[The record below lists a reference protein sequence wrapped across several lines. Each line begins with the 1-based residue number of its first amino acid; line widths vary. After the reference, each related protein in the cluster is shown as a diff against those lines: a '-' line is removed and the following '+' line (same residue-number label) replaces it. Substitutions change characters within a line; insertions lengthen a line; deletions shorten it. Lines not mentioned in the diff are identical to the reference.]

1 MVYKPSRTSVSRC
14 LVPEAL
20 EFDKMKL
27 TALSGG
33 FFLLCLLWNASGL
46 EPVISVCSSDWLIVR
61 IERRPFGN
69 DTELRVD
76 DIYLGNNCSVTRV
89 LSFNYEFSYPAV
101 SCGISKF
108 VFQGNVFILSE
119 IRYRLV
125 QELTRRFQVICS
137 VKRPKLFSVEPFGL
151 NRYSVSAFCGG
162 TQVIG
167 QESLVSSQTKSH
179 GPNFSISHKDQLSVN
194 LWINGPCA
202 KNSFVP

>member
-1 MVYKPSRTSVSRC
+1 
-14 LVPEAL
+14 
-20 EFDKMKL
+20 MKL

-46 EPVISVCSSDWLIVR
+46 EPVISVCSDDWLLVR

-76 DIYLGNNCSVTRV
+76 DLYLGNNCSVTRV
-89 LSFNYEFSYPAV
+89 LSFNYEFSYPAA

-108 VFQGNVFILSE
+108 MFQGNVFILSE

-137 VKRPKLFSVEPFGL
+137 VKRPKLFSTEPFGL
-151 NRYSVSAFCGG
+151 SRYSVSAFCGG

-167 QESLVSSQTKSH
+167 QESSVSSQTKSH
-179 GPNFSISHKDQLSVN
+179 EPNFSISHKDQLSVN
-194 LWINGPCA
+194 LWINGPCV

>member
-1 MVYKPSRTSVSRC
+1 
-14 LVPEAL
+14 
-20 EFDKMKL
+20 MKL

-46 EPVISVCSSDWLIVR
+46 EPAVISVCSDDWLVVR

-89 LSFNYEFSYPAV
+89 LSFNYEFSYPTV
-101 SCGISKF
+101 SCGINKF

-137 VKRPKLFSVEPFGL
+137 VKRPKLFSTEPFGL

-162 TQVIG
+162 TQIIG
-167 QESLVSSQTKSH
+167 QESSLFSQSKAYEPSFSS
-179 GPNFSISHKDQLSVN
+179 SHKDQLHVN
-194 LWINGPCA
+194 FWINGPCV
-202 KNSFVP
+202 KNSCVP